1 MLEFQPQFDFELPHF
16 YRTYEHADLVDKWCE
31 ENNHTRVMTT
41 LYGSQN
47 YNTHF
52 PDSDVDTKSIIL
64 PKYRQLVFEKP
75 VSTTIHLENGE
86 HMEVRDIRS
95 MFDQYRK
102 QNINFIEALYSPYA
116 NINPKFD
123 HVYKELFTNRER
135 IARYHPRAMV
145 MSVCGE
151 MCGKYARYFQN
162 GTTEYSAKQL
172 SNMLRMKR
180 YVTMY
185 LKGEN
190 VEHCLVVPN
199 GEEVNHIRAVK
210 KGLYP
215 EEEMCAQA
223 KDLAIWAHET
233 MDWAKENLD
242 LEPDPYVNAWLDE
255 LCYAVFVDFCE
266 KE

>member
-1 MLEFQPQFDFELPHF
+1 MVISQPQFDFNLDAFH
-16 YRTYEHADLVDKWCE
+16 RTYEHANEVDKWCE
-31 ENNHTRVMTT
+31 QNGHVRVMTN

-47 YNTHF
+47 YNVHF

-64 PKYRQLVFEKP
+64 PNYRNLIFKP
-75 VSTTIHLENGE
+75 AYSHTLILPNDE
-86 HMEVRDIRS
+86 HAEMKDIRL
-95 MFDQYRK
+95 MFQQYRK
-102 QNINFIEALYSPYA
+102 QNINFIEALYSPYV

-123 HVYKELFTNRER
+123 EVYRELYVNRER
-135 IARYHPRAMV
+135 ITHYHPRAMV

-151 MCGKYARYFQN
+151 MCGKYTRYFQN

-199 GEEVNHIRAVK
+199 GEEVDHMRAVK

-223 KDLAIWAHET
+223 KELAIWAHET
-233 MDWAKENLD
+233 MDWAKENLNT
-242 LEPDPYVNAWLDE
+242 EPDPHVNAWLDE
-255 LCYAVFVDFCE
+255 LCYAVFIDFCK